1 MMRKSKFLKLVLV
14 LSLFITLVVP
24 ASAFA
29 ASEQTVDEV
38 RQLLSAYHISG
49 ITEEELIGKDI
60 DEMIEALDDPYTEYF
75 TADEM
80 RMFVDS
86 IENHFVGIGVQ
97 VSEDERG
104 TYIVQVF
111 PGTPAEQA
119 GFQRDDYITAVNG
132 KSVEGLSVSE
142 VVDQILGPE
151 RSSVTITVL
160 RDNKKLD
167 IKVTR
172 NQVQIPLVK
181 TRLFGKIG
189 YIELTSFSQDGDK
202 LFAKALDEL
211 LAGGMEALVL
221 DLRYNTGGYMN
232 TMIGIGRK
240 FISEGTL
247 YHMKNRDG
255 EGPGAVIK
263 NGTLFDKPIFILQ
276 NEWSASASEALAG
289 ALRDLAGARLIGTK
303 SYGKGSMQILMP
315 LADESTLKVTTVEYL
330 TPHKT
335 KVNQVGLEPD
345 VLVYGDMAQ
354 LLTALRAAGLDSI
367 ELSLG
372 QHRASIN
379 HVEIEEMFWYLQEN
393 GQIFVPARVLAALI
407 GANVTWNSKTFSVE
421 LSSADSVQVFKI
433 APDVARL
440 YEGISFINLD
450 AFAKAF
456 PGFQWSTADDHLTL
470 QIATDKKEK

>member
-1 MMRKSKFLKLVLV
+1 MMRNSKFLKLVLV

-29 ASEQTVDEV
+29 ASEQTVDQV
-38 RQLLSAYHISG
+38 RRLLSAYHISG
-49 ITEEELIGKDI
+49 ITEEELMGKDI

-80 RMFVDS
+80 RQFVDS

-97 VSEDERG
+97 VSEDEGG

-119 GFQRDDYITAVNG
+119 GFQRDDYIIAVNG
-132 KSVEGLSVSE
+132 KSVEGLSASE
-142 VVDQILGPE
+142 VVDHILGPE
-151 RSSVTITVL
+151 HSSVTLTVL
-160 RDNKKLD
+160 RDKTKLD
-167 IKVTR
+167 INVTR

-181 TRLFGKIG
+181 TRLFDKIG
-189 YIELTSFSQDGDK
+189 YIELTSFSQDGDQ

-211 LAGGMEALVL
+211 LEGGMEALII

-232 TMIGIGRK
+232 TMIGISRK
-240 FISEGTL
+240 FISEGPI
-247 YHMKNRDG
+247 YHTKTRDG
-255 EGPGAVIK
+255 EGPPGVIK
-263 NGTLFDKPIFILQ
+263 NGSLFDKPIFILQ

-303 SYGKGSMQILMP
+303 SYGKGSMQMLLP

-379 HVEIEEMFWYLQEN
+379 DVEIEEMFWYLQEN
-393 GQIFVPARVLAALI
+393 GQIFVPSRVLAALI
-407 GANVTWNSKTFSVE
+407 GANVSWNSKTFSVE
-421 LSSADSVQVFKI
+421 LRSGDAVQVFKI

-440 YEGISFINLD
+440 SGGISFISLD
-450 AFAKAF
+450 SFTKVYPTF
-456 PGFQWSTADDHLTL
+456 HWSTADNHLTL
-470 QIATDKKEK
+470 QISTDAKEK